1 MMPTP
6 LNPPKA
12 LRRRR
17 RWALLAAA
25 ATLFALWSWQSPAAA
40 PLPCFA
46 QPGTLAAALCE
57 RLHQMQDVCGGVE
70 SGSRGHCQACLLA
83 NHPLTCDDVDDGE
96 AAACRRARA
105 AIERCVAYGPA
116 RIDNCLRQSLTGL
129 VRFSKPPRPVG
140 DVNPL

>member
-1 MMPTP
+1 
-6 LNPPKA
+6 LGPPEA
-12 LRRRR
+12 LQRRR

-25 ATLFALWSWQSPAAA
+25 ATLLALWSWQSPAAE

-57 RLHQMQDVCGGVE
+57 RLRQMQDACGGVE

-83 NHPLTCDDVDDGE
+83 NHPLACDDVSDSE

-116 RIDNCLRQSLTGL
+116 RIDSCLRRSLAGM
-129 VRFSKPPRPVG
+129 VRSSKSPRPADG
-140 DVNPL
+140 DHPL